1 MANIIYQ
8 LLTTRHRPL
17 KKQTPPCKRR
27 EQKLRVL
34 CYKRLSLLIH
44 SHICFITLQIV
55 PCFAYTN
62 AGNRAKKRQGMKKDY
77 RTSTNHEQWPRLL
90 LYTSYYTIVW
100 PHRAF
105 VCPRQTIVW
114 PQQTIVWS
122 RQTIV
127 WPQQT
132 TIVCDRKT
140 AVFRTINKKPP
151 FIDLKTNDSAN
162 YDRYSLAIS
171 KSHYPTLCHV

>member
-44 SHICFITLQIV
+44 SHICSITPHIV
-55 PCFAYTN
+55 PCFVYTN
-62 AGNRAKKRQGMKKDY
+62 ARNRAKKRQGMKKDY

-105 VCPRQTIVW
+105 VW

-132 TIVCDRKT
+132 IIVCERKQLLLDQST
-140 AVFRTINKKPP
+140 QNPP
-151 FIDLKTNDSAN
+151 FTDLKTNDSTN

-171 KSHYPTLCHV
+171 KSHYPTFCHV